1 MRVRCPK
8 ASILILC
15 TLLSLSFSLAAPKG
29 NGKAKGSDKEPQSQA
44 GNREKEDKE
53 KGKEAHDTA
62 NGKDKDSRAAVN
74 IFVQGDRD
82 LIKRH
87 FSANQGNLPPGLAKR
102 GDDLPPGL
110 EKQLQRNGHLPPG
123 LEKKLNPFPAELERR
138 LPPLREGLM
147 RGVIGDSAIIM
158 ERKTSRIL
166 DVFGI
171 R

>member
-1 MRVRCPK
+1 
-8 ASILILC
+8 
-15 TLLSLSFSLAAPKG
+15 
-29 NGKAKGSDKEPQSQA
+29 
-44 GNREKEDKE
+44 
-53 KGKEAHDTA
+53 
-62 NGKDKDSRAAVN
+62 
-74 IFVQGDRD
+74 
-82 LIKRH
+82 
-87 FSANQGNLPPGLAKR
+87 LAKR